1 MLQRIQTIWLFFAT
15 AAIFS
20 LFLFP
25 IIQVLDVNG
34 AAKVMKVTG
43 LYEHTGGQVVQNQ
56 AFLLLTVATVI
67 LALIPFV
74 AIFLYRNRPK
84 QILVCY
90 AAIVAIVAY
99 CFWLAQTAKQ
109 VFAGIALKIDNYGI
123 GILLPSLAILFMML
137 AIKGI
142 RKDEKLIKSADR
154 LR

>member
-1 MLQRIQTIWLFFAT
+1 MLQRVQTIWLFFAT

-25 IIQVLDVNG
+25 IIQALDVDG
-34 AAKVMKVTG
+34 VAKVMKVTG
-43 LYEHTGGQVVQNQ
+43 LYAHIGGQVVQNQ

-67 LALIPFV
+67 LALIPFA
-74 AIFLYRNRPK
+74 AIFLYRNRSK
-84 QILVCY
+84 QVLICY

-109 VFAGIALKIDNYGI
+109 VFAGITLQTDNYGI
-123 GILLPSLAILFMML
+123 GIILPSLAILFVML

>member
-109 VFAGIALKIDNYGI
+109 VFTGIALKIDNYGI